1 MIHILQGGEVS
12 TRYSDRSLLEIAI
25 VSAISN
31 TIGADEVSIYKL
43 QPAGTRLLLE
53 RSTRIQGRAITSR
66 DTDFEL
72 PEVALPMESRPEFEA
87 CVCDEQSVAV
97 ETAAGEGYIHCIPV
111 AYDGKI
117 AAVIELLR
125 PGMMNAAELEQAEHF
140 VGLYRNYLSLLE
152 FSERDTLTGLLNRRT
167 FDDQV
172 EKILHHLSSNR
183 EPGTIPGSGERRE
196 DQIGELPHWIAILD
210 VDHFKRVNERFGH
223 LYGDEVLT
231 LLANLMRETFRHR
244 DKLFRFGGQEFV
256 VVLRPAEATDVERV
270 LERFRARV
278 AAHAFPQVGQVTI
291 SIGFAP
297 IDGAA
302 TLENVLE
309 HASLALRAAKDGGRN
324 QVRVFQPTA

>member
-1 MIHILQGGEVS
+1 MIHILQSGEVS
-12 TRYSDRSLLEIAI
+12 PRYSDRSLLEIAI
-25 VSAISN
+25 VSALSA

-53 RSTRIQGRAITSR
+53 RSTRISGQGITSR
-66 DTDFEL
+66 DTDFES
-72 PEVALPMESRPEFEA
+72 PEVALPLESRPELES

-97 ETAAGEGYIHCIPV
+97 EAPTGGFIHCIPV

-125 PGMMNAAELEQAEHF
+125 PAMMAAPELEQAEHF

-172 EKILHHLSSNR
+172 DKILRTLAHDP
-183 EPGTIPGSGERRE
+183 EPGAQPLGAERRE
-196 DQIGELPHWIAILD
+196 DRPDEAPHWIAILD
-210 VDHFKRVNERFGH
+210 VDRFKRINDRFGH

-256 VVLRPAEATDVERV
+256 VVLRPAEADDVERV
-270 LERFRARV
+270 LERFRQRV
-278 AAHAFPQVGQVTI
+278 AAHGFPQVGQVTV

-297 IDGAA
+297 IDSAS
-302 TLENVLE
+302 TLDNVLE
-309 HASLALRAAKDGGRN
+309 HATKALRHAKGAGRN
-324 QVRVFQPTA
+324 QICRYLPDR